1 MKPNPNLDE
10 LLSSFIDGELSP
22 RQRTEV
28 QRMAAHDPA
37 VARRLRQLQNCR
49 TLVCSLPPAEAP
61 GELLE
66 QIRQSLERKTLLQE
80 QPVSARRSAGV
91 VHLLFRRFVAAA
103 AMIALLGV
111 LGAVVYQI
119 VAPVPGTQ
127 PLSPM
132 AVSPSPLR
140 PVPDL
145 GGAAPA
151 VTVVDRGLS
160 GRLELATAA
169 FVQADAFVK
178 RAIEACGSVEIEH
191 PEMADDRRVYRVT
204 GTREGLHRLVAS
216 LGGVW
221 QEFDSATLHVS
232 EPEGSAPVT
241 IEGVTPDQMIEVVA
255 RRSTEASVETA
266 QVYAVMNQMTR
277 NMPGREIAPLMHEDA
292 GSLFAA
298 DAVPMPKLAGP
309 ADTNQ
314 TTHTPPTQ
322 GTAQASLT
330 IVLLRSSK

>member
-49 TLVCSLPPAEAP
+49 TLVCALPPAEAP
-61 GELLE
+61 GDLLE

-80 QPVSARRSAGV
+80 QPVTARRSAGV
-91 VHLLFRRFVAAA
+91 VHLMFRRFVAAA
-103 AMIALLGV
+103 AMIALVGV
-111 LGAVVYQI
+111 LGVVVYQI
-119 VAPVPGTQ
+119 VAPVPGMQT
-127 PLSPM
+127 LSPV
-132 AVSPSPLR
+132 AVNPHPPQ

-145 GGAAPA
+145 GGPAP
-151 VTVVDRGLS
+151 VPVVDRGFS

-169 FVQADAFVK
+169 FAQVDAFVQ
-178 RAIEACGSVEIEH
+178 RAVESFGSVETAH
-191 PEMADDRRVYRVT
+191 REMAGDRRVYRVV
-204 GTREGLHRLVAS
+204 GTRDSIHRLMAS

-232 EPEGSAPVT
+232 ELEGSAPVT
-241 IEGVTPDQMIEVVA
+241 IEAVTPDQMVEVVA
-255 RRSTEASVETA
+255 RKSTEASVETA
-266 QVYAVMNQMTR
+266 QMYAAMNWMART
-277 NMPGREIAPLMHEDA
+277 MPGREIAPLIDDEDS
-292 GSLFAA
+292 GSLFAS
-298 DAVPMPKLAGP
+298 DTIPMPKLAGP
-309 ADTNQ
+309 VDTNQ
-314 TTHTPPTQ
+314 ATHAPPQ
-322 GTAQASLT
+322 GTAPASLT